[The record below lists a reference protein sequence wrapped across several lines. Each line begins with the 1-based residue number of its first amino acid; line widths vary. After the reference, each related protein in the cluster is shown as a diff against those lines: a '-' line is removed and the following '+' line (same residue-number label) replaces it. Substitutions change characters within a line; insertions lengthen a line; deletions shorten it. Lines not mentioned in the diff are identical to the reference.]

1 MKNEELID
9 IANRAFLANYR
20 QAPIVLVEG
29 KGCRVKDADGRSYLD
44 LCAGIAVVSVGH
56 GHPRLARAIFD
67 QASRLMHTSNLFF
80 NQRAIELARQ
90 LQERTGYAR
99 FFFCNSGAEANEAL
113 LKLAR
118 RYQYDRGEKQRTE
131 IVAAVNSFHGRT
143 MGALSMTGQPKY
155 HEGMGPLVPGVQHVP
170 YDDLAALDKAIT
182 ERTAAVLL
190 EPVQGEGGVRV
201 GSNAYLRGARKL
213 CDERGALLLFDEVQ
227 TCYGRTGR
235 FMGRE
240 HSGVMPDAFA
250 MAKGIASGFPL
261 GAMAVAER
269 LAHAL
274 PPGSH
279 ASTFGGNPLAAAAGL
294 AVLEIFDEDKL
305 VENAEAIGTYLG
317 EKLEHIATRIPN
329 VLEARGIGLLRGLKL
344 APSVSPAATLA
355 RAREKGVLLSLAGG
369 DVLRFTPPLCVTRAE
384 IDEGVA
390 IVEQVLAQ
398 APEQEARV

>member
-1 MKNEELID
+1 
-9 IANRAFLANYR
+9 
-20 QAPIVLVEG
+20 
-29 KGCRVKDADGRSYLD
+29 
-44 LCAGIAVVSVGH
+44 
-56 GHPRLARAIFD
+56 
-67 QASRLMHTSNLFF
+67 
-80 NQRAIELARQ
+80 
-90 LQERTGYAR
+90 
-99 FFFCNSGAEANEAL
+99 
-113 LKLAR
+113 
-118 RYQYDRGEKQRTE
+118 
-131 IVAAVNSFHGRT
+131 
-143 MGALSMTGQPKY
+143 
-155 HEGMGPLVPGVQHVP
+155 
-170 YDDLAALDKAIT
+170 
-182 ERTAAVLL
+182 
-190 EPVQGEGGVRV
+190 
-201 GSNAYLRGARKL
+201 
-213 CDERGALLLFDEVQ
+213 
-227 TCYGRTGR
+227 
-235 FMGRE
+235 MGRE